1 MVTDNDLMQAPARF
15 EESFDWLHAA
25 AKSQTGL
32 SDFGDPEYQTGL
44 RVLLSAMDR
53 DSTFS
58 ASGREMTLTHL
69 IGVLKARL
77 HTEEGWKKNPEYR
90 SVDIRPLVITAM
102 PRSGTSALHR
112 LLAVDP
118 QFQGL
123 QRWLA
128 AAPMV
133 RPPYAEWSRN
143 AAFQACKA
151 VTENFNKQSPEFASA
166 HEEAAHAVDECMEV
180 LQQSFTSNMFASR
193 FPTPTYTQWMM
204 QSSERNSY
212 HRYANVLR
220 LIGSADRDKRWLLK
234 NPGHTWYPDLLFE
247 VFPQTMVIQTHRD
260 PAAAIPSLCS
270 VLHMLHVV
278 TVGRQN
284 ASPERLGNVE
294 VAKWRM
300 AMERT
305 RAFRDRWSKRF
316 YDVDFREFHADPLR
330 VVDKIYANFQ
340 LELLPD
346 VRARMQAWLQNQPTA
361 QRTAHRYV
369 PETFG
374 LTTAGIRSE
383 FSDYIRT
390 YGL

>member
-1 MVTDNDLMQAPARF
+1 METKMQAPDRF
-15 EESFDWLHAA
+15 EESFEWLHETAMA
-25 AKSQTGL
+25 QAGL
-32 SDFGDPEYQTGL
+32 SDFGDPEYHVGL
-44 RVLLSAMDR
+44 RLLLNAMDR

-58 ASGREMTLTHL
+58 ASGRQLTLTHL

-77 HTEEGWKKNPEYR
+77 HTEEGWKRNPSYR

-133 RPPYAEWSRN
+133 RPPDAEWSQN

-151 VTENFNKQSPEFASA
+151 ATENFNKHSPEFSSA
-166 HEEAAHAVDECMEV
+166 HEEAAQAVDECMEV
-180 LQQSFTSNMFASR
+180 LQQSFISNMFASR
-193 FPTPTYTQWMM
+193 FPTPTYTHWLM

-212 HRYANVLR
+212 HRYADVLR
-220 LIGSADRDKRWLLK
+220 LIGLADQDKRWLLK

-247 VFPQTMVIQTHRD
+247 VFPKTMVIQTHRD

-270 VLHMLHVV
+270 VLQMLHVV
-278 TVGRQN
+278 TVGREN
-284 ASPERLGNVE
+284 ARPDRLGGVE
-294 VAKWRM
+294 VEKWRT

-305 RAFRDRWSKRF
+305 KAFRDRCPERF

-330 VVDKIYANFQ
+330 VVDKIYANFH
-340 LELLPD
+340 LELVPE
-346 VRARMQAWLQNQPTA
+346 VRARMRSWLQNQPIA
-361 QRTAHRYV
+361 QKTAHRYL

-374 LTTAGIRSE
+374 LTSAGIRSE
-383 FSDYIRT
+383 FSEYIKT
-390 YGL
+390 YDL